1 MIEEPKLIRIK
12 RKTARPTAAQIAA
25 LGNVPTGVVN
35 DALWGRGALHKDI
48 KPVDPNGQMGAH
60 AVGAA
65 LTVETG
71 PADILALLASLAYI
85 QSGDIVVQSFG
96 AHQGCAAAG
105 DRVSGMMKNCGAVG
119 FVTDGPMRDLAGLR
133 EVNLPS
139 WCTGLTPAS
148 PFGKGPGTV
157 GFDIQMSGQTVRSG
171 DVIVADL
178 DGVVVIP
185 LDELDTITA
194 RCHEILKLETELDA
208 KVREGLTVPQDIK
221 DLLASDHVA
230 FED

>member
-1 MIEEPKLIRIK
+1 
-12 RKTARPTAAQIAA
+12 
-25 LGNVPTGVVN
+25 
-35 DALWGRGALHKDI
+35 
-48 KPVDPNGQMGAH
+48 MGAH
-60 AVGAA
+60 AVGSA

-85 QSGDIVVQSFG
+85 QQGDVVVQSFG

-148 PFGKGPGTV
+148 PFAKGPGTV
-157 GFDIQMSGQTVRSG
+157 GFDVQIGGQTVRSG

-185 LDELDTITA
+185 LNELDVITE
-194 RCHEILKLETELDA
+194 RCHEILKLEVDLDT

-221 DLLASDHVA
+221 DLLASDQVE
-230 FED
+230 FVD

>member
-1 MIEEPKLIRIK
+1 
-12 RKTARPTAAQIAA
+12 
-25 LGNVPTGVVN
+25 
-35 DALWGRGALHKDI
+35 
-48 KPVDPNGQMGAH
+48 
-60 AVGAA
+60 
-65 LTVETG
+65 
-71 PADILALLASLAYI
+71 
-85 QSGDIVVQSFG
+85 
-96 AHQGCAAAG
+96 
-105 DRVSGMMKNCGAVG
+105 
-119 FVTDGPMRDLAGLR
+119 VTDGPMRDLVGLR

-157 GFDIQMSGQTVRSG
+157 GFDIQMGGQTVRSG

-185 LDELDTITA
+185 LDELDAITA
-194 RCHEILKLETELDA
+194 RCHEILKLETDLDA

-221 DLLASDHVA
+221 DLLASDQVA

>member
-1 MIEEPKLIRIK
+1 MIEEPKLLRIR
-12 RKTARPTAAQIAA
+12 RNTPRASASQIAA
-25 LGNVPTGVVN
+25 LDTVPTGVVN
-35 DALWGRGALHKDI
+35 DALWGRGAFHKDI
-48 KPVDPNGQMGAH
+48 KPVDAYGQMNAR
-60 AVGAA
+60 AVGSA

-71 PADILALLASLAYI
+71 PADILALLASLAFI
-85 QSGDIVVQSFG
+85 KPGDIVVQSFG

-105 DRVSGMMKNCGAVG
+105 DRVSGMMKNCGAIG
-119 FVTDGPMRDLAGLR
+119 FVTDGPMRDLQGLR

-157 GFDIQMSGQTVRSG
+157 GLDIQVGGQTISSG

-185 LDELDTITA
+185 LAELDAVTA
-194 RCHEILKLETELDA
+194 RCHEILKLETDLDA
-208 KVREGLTVPQDIK
+208 KVREGLTVPQDISE
-221 DLLASDHVA
+221 LLSSDQVA
-230 FED
+230 FLN